1 MNYQW
6 YPGHMTKARRMMQE
20 DIKLID
26 LVIELVDARVPLSS
40 RNPDIDELGKNK
52 SRLILLNKVDLAD
65 DSRTVLWADYF
76 KRQGYFVTRL
86 DARSKSGIKAVSSMI
101 AEACRE
107 KTERDRKRG
116 IKNRPVRAMIVGIPN
131 VGKSTF
137 INTFAG
143 KACAKT
149 GNKPGVTKGKQWVR
163 LNKDVELLD
172 TPGILWPKF
181 DDQMIGLRLAVT
193 GAIRDEILLSEDL
206 ALWLLEYVSE
216 NYPGMLENRY
226 QIGEVV
232 SLNENNDSMAAEMP
246 EEKRRALWLL
256 EQIARVRGCLLKG
269 GEPDYKKASM
279 LLVEDFRSG
288 RLGRITLEVPETGEE

>member
-1 MNYQW
+1 
-6 YPGHMTKARRMMQE
+6 
-20 DIKLID
+20 
-26 LVIELVDARVPLSS
+26 
-40 RNPDIDELGKNK
+40 
-52 SRLILLNKVDLAD
+52 
-65 DSRTVLWADYF
+65 
-76 KRQGYFVTRL
+76 
-86 DARSKSGIKAVSSMI
+86 
-101 AEACRE
+101 
-107 KTERDRKRG
+107 
-116 IKNRPVRAMIVGIPN
+116 
-131 VGKSTF
+131 
-137 INTFAG
+137 
-143 KACAKT
+143 
-149 GNKPGVTKGKQWVR
+149 
-163 LNKDVELLD
+163 
-172 TPGILWPKF
+172 
-181 DDQMIGLRLAVT
+181 MIGLRLAVT

-226 QIGEVV
+226 QIGEAV